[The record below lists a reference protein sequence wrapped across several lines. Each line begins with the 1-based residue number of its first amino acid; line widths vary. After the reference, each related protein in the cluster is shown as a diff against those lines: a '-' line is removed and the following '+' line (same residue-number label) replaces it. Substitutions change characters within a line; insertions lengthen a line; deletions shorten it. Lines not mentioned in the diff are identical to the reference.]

1 MSTHATFGL
10 DLKRWLSK
18 PRRRSRRLRMVE
30 TLSLGERR
38 IVGVLEVDGREFL
51 IGATAQSVALLSE
64 LSDGAGDEFPVAL
77 TGSEVQ

>member
-1 MSTHATFGL
+1 MATHATFGF

-38 IVGVLEVDGREFL
+38 MVGVLEVDGREFL

-64 LSDGAGDEFPVAL
+64 LSEDAGDEFPVAL